1 MTVESNT
8 AYTKALIVFVALV
21 VNSSTSVAGDTP
33 IPVDAVR
40 TSRALNALNEVNT
53 TLSVQRLLRD
63 TSDVVS
69 NAEERFSITDVPILN
84 SVSEKAAAWLA
95 PKSKEATKLFQV
107 EAFHTWIAYV
117 EKFHPNSVEKVS
129 NAIYSTL
136 ASHFSASDLVKL
148 FTKNLPEE
156 RKNLAEEVLKAQV
169 QSWIDSKKSGG
180 QVFALLQLD
189 KKKGNLLL
197 RSPAFSQWVSF
208 FREFYKEFSN
218 DGDVDRLL
226 YLFLSSRFVGS
237 WDRLLAGAP
246 ANANVAVP
254 LLQRV
259 QLTKWHTDKKS
270 PKEVLKLL
278 KLDKIEGKLLLRSP
292 AFPQW
297 SSYFIEYHKD
307 FPNEAV
313 KWLFPFL
320 SSRFKG
326 SWDVLLARTPVGVKA
341 SVFQLLNIQLK
352 KWHTDKRSPEDV
364 FKFLGLTGD
373 TKLFEN
379 PLGTIWLN
387 YLYLLKE
394 NSDLE
399 VLKILQDKF
408 DDALVARMLYD
419 SFSVNEIAK
428 KLQEAQYKTWKTG
441 TAPIPLGMADKGDG
455 DQLIKMTGAY
465 FNWIKAQYA

>member
-1 MTVESNT
+1 MSIELNT

-95 PKSKEATKLFQV
+95 PKSKWALQKSSNNKFTELNIHNREATKLFQV

-136 ASHFSASDLVKL
+136 ASHFSASDLTL
-148 FTKNLPEE
+148 N
-156 RKNLAEEVLKAQV
+156 
-169 QSWIDSKKSGG
+169 
-180 QVFALLQLD
+180 
-189 KKKGNLLL
+189 
-197 RSPAFSQWVSF
+197 
-208 FREFYKEFSN
+208 
-218 DGDVDRLL
+218 
-226 YLFLSSRFVGS
+226 SSRIR
-237 WDRLLAGAP
+237 W
-246 ANANVAVP
+246 
-254 LLQRV
+254 
-259 QLTKWHTDKKS
+259 
-270 PKEVLKLL
+270 
-278 KLDKIEGKLLLRSP
+278 
-292 AFPQW
+292 
-297 SSYFIEYHKD
+297 
-307 FPNEAV
+307 
-313 KWLFPFL
+313 
-320 SSRFKG
+320 
-326 SWDVLLARTPVGVKA
+326 
-341 SVFQLLNIQLK
+341 
-352 KWHTDKRSPEDV
+352 
-364 FKFLGLTGD
+364 
-373 TKLFEN
+373 
-379 PLGTIWLN
+379 GTIWLN

-428 KLQEAQYKTWKTG
+428 KLQEAQYKTWKAG
-441 TAPIPLGMADKGDG
+441 TARIPLGMADKGDG
-455 DQLIKMTGAY
+455 DQLLKMTGAY